1 MSIIERFLKL
11 DLPAGKCV
19 VIGSGI
25 LDALGLRKSDDIDL
39 AVSPELFSQ
48 LQVMDG
54 WVSEEKHGEIFLLKD
69 DVEVWQDWGT
79 DEESSFSNLYKNSV
93 VIQGVHFANP
103 QFVLGWKKQRNREK
117 DVKDIQLLEEYLNR
131 G

>member
-11 DLPAGKCV
+11 DLPAEQCV

-117 DVKDIQLLEEYLNR
+117 DIQLLEEYLNR